1 MVNFSCLVVALAL
14 PVFVLGGCVPS
25 RAIGAIEAADRVA
38 EGETDKTL
46 AFVKRRLCRLPVDVM
61 GRAANANAD
70 DARAMF
76 YGCPEVRALAL
87 SVLRAVGEGGFDV
100 SVNVGPAE

>member
-1 MVNFSCLVVALAL
+1 MTRMLCSAAVLMVSALAL
-14 PVFVLGGCVPS
+14 GGCLPS
-25 RAIGAIEAADRVA
+25 RAIDTIDAADRVA

-46 AFVKRRLCRLPVDVM
+46 AFFKQRLCRLPVDIL
-61 GRAANANAD
+61 GRAAIANAD

-100 SVNVGPAE
+100 SVNVEPAE